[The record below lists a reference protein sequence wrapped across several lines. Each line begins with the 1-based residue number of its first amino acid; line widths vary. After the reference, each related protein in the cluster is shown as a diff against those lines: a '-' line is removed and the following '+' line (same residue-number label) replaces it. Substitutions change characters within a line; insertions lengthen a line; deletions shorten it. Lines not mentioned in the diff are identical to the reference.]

1 MCWDPLARLS
11 VVSPT
16 MTHSSCPA
24 PSNTGPTPL
33 VDFFQ
38 LCYIKDIS
46 GTWCDMASSIQD
58 GYTALIWASAYGHV
72 ECVKVLLDKGAQ
84 TNLQN
89 KVSTVPDQTNVC
101 C

>member
-1 MCWDPLARLS
+1 MFVCWDPWLS

-16 MTHSSCPA
+16 MAHSSCPA

-46 GTWCDMASSIQD
+46 GTWCDMASSVQD
-58 GYTALIWASAYGHV
+58 GNTALMMASACGHV
-72 ECVKVLLDKGAQ
+72 ECVKVLLDRGAQ
-84 TNLQN
+84 ANLQN